1 MFFILLS
8 IDKPVNYFDKGL
20 FSCYYIFMFGGLLK
34 GIKDLIY
41 PNCCPAC
48 KSRISGGKKE
58 HLICGRCREDIEK
71 NLPPFCSSC
80 GRHLDYTGAGKNIC
94 RECLNAK
101 FHFDRAFSPCA
112 YKGTVKKLI
121 HEFKYNG
128 KDYLGEPLAGLMN
141 EFIRDYRLPI
151 EYMDFIVP
159 IPLYKSRLRE
169 REFNQAGVLSEH
181 IAGEFGK
188 KVLTDILLR
197 TRRTKSQ
204 TELSPEERRLNVEGS
219 FGVKDAAPV
228 KGANILLVDD
238 VLTTGATLDEASRV
252 LKQNGAGIIVAM
264 TLAS

>member
-1 MFFILLS
+1 MFR
-8 IDKPVNYFDKGL
+8 GL
-20 FSCYYIFMFGGLLK
+20 FK

-41 PNCCPAC
+41 PNRCPAC
-48 KSRISGGKKE
+48 KSRISGNEKG
-58 HLICGRCREDIEK
+58 HLICGRCREAIEK
-71 NLPPFCSSC
+71 NLPPFCASC
-80 GRHLDYTGAGKNIC
+80 GRHLDNMDVAKNIC
-94 RECLNAK
+94 HGCLDTK
-101 FHFDRAFSPCA
+101 FHFDRAFSPCI

-169 REFNQAGVLSEH
+169 REFNQARVLSEQV
-181 IAGEFGK
+181 AGEFGK
-188 KVLTDILLR
+188 RVLADILVRIRR
-197 TRRTKSQ
+197 TRSQ
-204 TELSPEERRLNVEGS
+204 TELSPEKRRLNVEGS
-219 FGVKDAAPV
+219 FGIKDAAAL

>member
-1 MFFILLS
+1 MFR
-8 IDKPVNYFDKGL
+8 
-20 FSCYYIFMFGGLLK
+20 GLLK

-48 KSRISGGKKE
+48 KGRISGDKKE
-58 HLICGRCREDIEK
+58 RLICGRCREDIEK
-71 NLPPFCSSC
+71 NLPPFCASC
-80 GRHLDYTGAGKNIC
+80 GRHLDNPGAAKNVC
-94 RECLNAK
+94 HGCLDAK
-101 FHFDRAFSPCA
+101 FHFDRAFSPCV

-151 EYMDFIVP
+151 EYMDFILP
-159 IPLYKSRLRE
+159 IPLHKSRLRE
-169 REFNQAGVLSEH
+169 REFNQAVILSEQV
-181 IAGEFGK
+181 AGEFGK
-188 KVLTDILLR
+188 RVLADILVR
-197 TRRTKSQ
+197 SRHTKSQ
-204 TELSPEERRLNVEGS
+204 TELSPEKRRLNVEGS
-219 FGVKDAAPV
+219 FSVKDAAAV

-238 VLTTGATLDEASRV
+238 VLTTGATLSEASRI